1 LKAQNEKLK
10 LALVGGG
17 TTCLEVLQNYVD
29 HQNVETPEI
38 VAVAD
43 IDEGAVGYQFA
54 KQLGMLT
61 TTDYRDFYPLP
72 DLNFI
77 VELTGSNDVRDA
89 IIRTKPAHIQLID
102 HVYAKFFWAAWSCL
116 VDKTRYLT
124 ELSRTKDFLRTILDG
139 IREDILVI
147 DRDLNIVEVN
157 KSYLEKRGLAREDV
171 IDKQCIALFKTLGEP
186 CLLEEGTCPLLPAT
200 RSNGIPSLS
209 STRRFRDKQGNVW
222 HHEISA
228 YPIRDDQGQIT
239 YTIKII
245 RDVTKTR
252 GLEKRLR
259 ESEERYK
266 KHVSRELHD
275 GVGQLLNTM
284 ALHVALAKDE
294 LAESSKAAL
303 EPLSKVESLLQHT
316 VDEVHR
322 LAVNLRPSELD
333 DLGLVSALRLLC
345 KDCGDRTGIAIDL
358 ETNVADTL
366 GDKDMETA
374 VYRMVQEGL
383 CNIEKHSHA
392 TRTSIK
398 LDERG
403 PQVILIIKDN
413 GLGFDSGEAS
423 NKGMG
428 LISIQ
433 ERVSLLGGNVTV
445 KSEKGRG
452 TEIRID
458 ILSKPE
464 SEELITCP
472 RSKS

>member
-1 LKAQNEKLK
+1 MAAQNENLK

-102 HVYAKFFWAAWSCL
+102 HVYAKFFWAACSYL
-116 VDKTRYLT
+116 VDKTRYLR

-157 KSYLEKRGLAREDV
+157 KSYLERRGLAREDV

-200 RSNGIPSLS
+200 RQGIPSPS

-239 YTIKII
+239 YSIKII

-252 GLEKRLR
+252 GLEKKLR

-266 KHVSRELHD
+266 EHVSRELHD

-294 LAESSKAAL
+294 LTESSKTAL
-303 EPLSKVESLLQHT
+303 EPLSKVESLLQRT

-333 DLGLVSALRLLC
+333 DLGLVPALRLLC
-345 KDCGDRTGIAIDL
+345 RDFGDRTGIAIDL
-358 ETNVADTL
+358 ETNVADKL
-366 GDKDMETA
+366 GDKGMETA

-383 CNIEKHSHA
+383 CNVEKHSHA

-413 GLGFDSGEAS
+413 GLGFDSSEAS

-428 LISIQ
+428 LISMQ
-433 ERVSLLGGNVTV
+433 ERASLLGGNVTV

-458 ILSKPE
+458 ILSKPVP
-464 SEELITCP
+464 EELISCP
-472 RSKS
+472 ASRS